1 MRILLLL
8 GFLFLFS
15 SSQILDVASVTR
27 LDDFTIDYVYDA
39 SGEKKLED
47 IKNATFEKNSNAF
60 LFPETKGAY
69 WVHIRIRNPTENILN
84 RMITSSTNL
93 SGAATFYEVSPA
105 GTLLRTVAQDR
116 FTSLEQKELYLT
128 AASHKVTLQP
138 NETLDLYIRMHSEG
152 FAMFG
157 RFLLL
162 DHKELMK
169 HVKSKDIIH
178 YFYFGVVFAILVYNI
193 FIYLYYR
200 DPIYIYY
207 NLYLIFLS
215 IWYSEQIGV
224 YTFFAPSEYW
234 ALPYYVIPFVDL
246 FLILFTKELLQSQI
260 KTKVFKRWNTAYIWL
275 FFILFIIS
283 FFSLEGMLILASL
296 ASSTFFIYAF
306 YIVLKGNKKTMPY
319 SIAFG
324 IYMITGL
331 NVPLISFGLLPY
343 SEFTINANIIGAII
357 ETLMLSVILANRI
370 NELKQ
375 EKLAM
380 QTEMTMIKE
389 NQNLLLKEQVAKQ
402 TKELRLLFQELHHRV
417 KNNFQF
423 ILTFLWVQ
431 KESIKDPVA
440 VQALQQTTNR
450 IETISRLHE
459 LLSQNSETTVH
470 FHQYVEVLLQT
481 YRQEHGSNIFITDVN
496 RDLKFDFDTTVTL
509 GLILNELVTNSIKYA
524 FADTQRP
531 QITIHLSKTDDH
543 YTLLYQDNGAGVDTS
558 KLDECSGFGFEL
570 IHEFVKKM
578 QNASIKI
585 ASNSGFEMRLDFESE
600 ENDA

>member
-8 GFLFLFS
+8 NLLFIFS
-15 SSQILDVASVTR
+15 SAQTLDVASAAR

-47 IKNATFEKNSNAF
+47 IKKAAFEKSSNTF

-69 WVHIRIRNPTENILN
+69 WVRIRMCNPTENILE
-84 RMITSSTNL
+84 RGITSSTNL
-93 SGAATFYEVSPA
+93 SGASTFYEVSPA
-105 GTLLRTVAQDR
+105 GTLLRSVAQDR

-128 AASHKVTLQP
+128 AIAHKVTLQP

-157 RFLLL
+157 KFLLL
-162 DHKELMK
+162 DYKELMK

-178 YFYFGVVFAILVYNI
+178 YFYFGVVFAILVYNL

-224 YTFFAPSEYW
+224 YALFTPAEYG

-275 FFILFIIS
+275 FLILFIIS
-283 FFSLEGMLILASL
+283 LFSLEGMLILASL
-296 ASSTFFIYAF
+296 ASGTFFIYAF
-306 YIVLKGNKKTMPY
+306 YIVLRGNKKTLPY

-331 NVPLISFGLLPY
+331 NVPLIGFGLLPY
-343 SEFTINANIIGAII
+343 SELAINANIIGAII
-357 ETLMLSVILANRI
+357 ETLMFSVILANRI

-375 EKLAM
+375 EKLAI

-459 LLSQNSETTVH
+459 LLNQNAENTVR

-481 YRQEHGSNIFITDVN
+481 YRQEHGSIIFITDVN
-496 RDLKFDFDTTVTL
+496 GDLKFDFDTTVTL

-524 FADTQRP
+524 FANTQRP
-531 QITIHLSKTDDH
+531 QIVIRLFKADDR
-543 YTLLYQDNGAGVDTS
+543 YTLLYQDNGVGVDTS
-558 KLDECSGFGFEL
+558 KFDECSGFGFEL
-570 IHEFVKKM
+570 ICEFVKKM
-578 QNASIKI
+578 QNASMEIE
-585 ASNSGFEMRLDFESE
+585 SNSGFEVRLDFESE